1 MVRNNGDVRVP
12 DFTAKRAELD
22 GDSVALVDPTHGRR
36 HTYAQL
42 EDRASRL
49 AEFLRDDWGVG
60 RGDRVAT
67 LARNRSD
74 TVEVLFA
81 CAKLDAVLVPLN
93 WRLAEPELTS
103 VVLDA
108 EPQGILFD
116 RHHASI
122 ARRLVSKFDSEP
134 RTLSF
139 DDGVEGTQ
147 SHEGMLRQA
156 SGRQVAHT
164 PRDEST
170 LWYLLYTSGTTG
182 RPKGVKQTAGMA
194 VVNHLNITP
203 AVGLTPEDVVLSV
216 LPQFHSGGWNL
227 YVLPMIMLGGTSV
240 IPDGFDPEQSLR
252 LLQDGVTA
260 FFGVPTLYEMLAD
273 EPGFAE
279 ADLRSV
285 RSWASGGAAM
295 PVPLLQRLDRRGI
308 RVQQG
313 MGMTETG
320 PTAFLLDQRHAMA
333 KAGSVGKPQP
343 FIDVRLVGPDGRDVP
358 SGAAGEVLFKG
369 SGVTPGYW
377 RLPDETAAAFTD
389 DGWLR
394 SGDIARQDDDGF
406 YYIVGRAKDMYVS
419 GGENVYAAEVEDVL
433 LRMQGVLGA
442 AVVGIPHAAWGEV
455 GMAFVEVAP
464 HVALSQADVQAFCR
478 AHLAAY
484 KVPERVAFTDA
495 LPRTA
500 TGKIRKHDLRG
511 SLPELGSPRD

>member
-1 MVRNNGDVRVP
+1 VVGNNGGVRVP

-22 GDSVALVDPTHGRR
+22 GDKVALVDPTHGHRR
-36 HTYAQL
+36 TYAQL

-60 RGDRVAT
+60 RGDRIAT
-67 LARNRSD
+67 LARNRGD
-74 TVEVLFA
+74 AVELLFA

-93 WRLAEPELTS
+93 WRLAEPELS
-103 VVLDA
+103 GVVHDA
-108 EPQGILFD
+108 EPLGLLFD

-122 ARRLVSKFDSEP
+122 ARRVVSASDTHV

-139 DDGVEGTQ
+139 DAGVE
-147 SHEGMLRQA
+147 SAPSYEDVLRHA
-156 SGRQVAHT
+156 SGRQVTHA
-164 PRDEST
+164 PREEST

-203 AVGLTPEDVVLSV
+203 AAGLTADDVVLSV
-216 LPQFHSGGWNL
+216 LPQFHSAGWNL
-227 YVLPMIMLGGTSV
+227 YLLPMIMLGGTSV
-240 IPDGFDPEQSLR
+240 IPEGFDAEQSLR

-260 FFGVPTLYEMLAD
+260 FFGVPTIYEMLAD
-273 EPGFAE
+273 DPGFAD
-279 ADLRSV
+279 ADLRAV

-295 PVPLLQRLDRRGI
+295 PIPLLQRLDRRGI

-320 PTAFLLDQRHAMA
+320 PTAFLLDPQRAMA

-343 FIDVRLVGPDGRDVP
+343 FIDVRLVGPDGRDVAR
-358 SGAAGEVLFKG
+358 GAAGEVLFKG
-369 SGVTPGYW
+369 PGVTPGYW
-377 RLPDETAAAFTD
+377 RLPEETAAAFTD

-394 SGDIARQDDDGF
+394 SGDIARQDEDGY

-419 GGENVYAAEVEDVL
+419 GGENVYAAEVEEVL
-433 LRMQGVLGA
+433 LRMEGVVGA
-442 AVVGIPHAAWGEV
+442 AVVGMPHAAWGEV
-455 GMAFVEVAP
+455 GMAYLEAAP
-464 HVALSQADVQAFCR
+464 GRALSEAEVKTFCR

-484 KVPERVAFTDA
+484 KVPASVTFIDA

-511 SLPELGSPRD
+511 QPPRR